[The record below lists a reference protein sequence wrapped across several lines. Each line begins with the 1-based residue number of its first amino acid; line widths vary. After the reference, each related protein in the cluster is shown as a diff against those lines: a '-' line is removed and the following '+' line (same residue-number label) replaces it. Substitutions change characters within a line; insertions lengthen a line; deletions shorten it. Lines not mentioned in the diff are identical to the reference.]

1 MRARNPLLMLL
12 ATAVMASGCSTH
24 LGRTTPVC
32 DENVISTAVI
42 LSAQSVR
49 GTAYV
54 PCINNLQPGWEYEHL
69 VARSGQSRFWLNSDR
84 VGDHFLE
91 VTLASSCDITGAAE
105 RNSDEAP
112 IPLYIDEIT
121 IDYRVNVTIV
131 PEGEGGDQGD
141 YAAEIAQEI
150 GATRVGNRLVQVT
163 LDSSDLPTAERI
175 RLALD
180 KGRAVMVVG
189 PREHE
194 DGTVE
199 LHIQHG
205 GETVAE
211 VTPGM
216 RPTDAV
222 EEIAEPLG
230 DPVYR
235 ATWYYPFE
243 SGCVTYRFD
252 AKGAGSEQIAREVM
266 TALGLLDLAPIRE
279 YGEQFGYIIP

>member
-1 MRARNPLLMLL
+1 MRARNLLIVLM
-12 ATAVMASGCSTH
+12 ATAVTATGCSTH
-24 LGRTTPVC
+24 LGRTKPVC
-32 DENVISTAVI
+32 DENVISNAVI

-69 VARSGQSRFWLNSDR
+69 VARSGQTRFWLNSDR

-91 VTLASSCDITGAAE
+91 VTLAGSCDITGAAE

-112 IPLYIDEIT
+112 IPLYVDEIT
-121 IDYRVNVTIV
+121 IDYRVNVTII
-131 PEGEGGDQGD
+131 PEGEGGAQSD

-150 GATRVGNRLVQVT
+150 GATRVGNRLVQAS

-175 RLALD
+175 RLALE

-199 LHIQHG
+199 LHIRHR

-211 VTPGM
+211 VIPGM
-216 RPTDAV
+216 LPTDAIA
-222 EEIAEPLG
+222 EIAEPLG

-243 SGCVTYRFD
+243 NGCVTYRFN
-252 AKGAGSEQIAREVM
+252 AKGAGVEQVAREVM
-266 TALGLLDLAPIRE
+266 TALGFVDLAPIRE
-279 YGEQFGYIIP
+279 YGEQIGYVVP